1 VGVFILALIF
11 IVIGVIAL
19 IVAASNARAR
29 VVASGETPNGSA
41 FRRGTNVVISRTARW
56 VAVAVFVLAAVFL
69 AFSSFFRQDVGQANV
84 LRDWTGNIVGYETS
98 SGLHAKFPWV
108 DTVTFDVRNQR
119 AVFVSEQ
126 QPGEGDNI
134 GGNPDGPQITV
145 QDAEGVTA
153 NIDIAVRYSLDP
165 DAVVAIY
172 AAYGN
177 EDNLKTRLIFND
189 IRSVV
194 RSVPGRFSTID
205 MLTDRNA
212 VQQDILK
219 ALQARWEDDGI
230 IVEDVALQEI
240 RYGEQV
246 TNAYAAAQEAQINV
260 ETEQAK
266 LEAAKV
272 SAQQKVV
279 QAQAEADANEILAKS
294 LTSAILQQRYLDTLA
309 KLAEAGNLVVVPEG
323 FNGLVNVGGKSA
335 TVG

>member
-1 VGVFILALIF
+1 MFILAIIF
-11 IVIGVIAL
+11 AFIGVIAL

-29 VVASGETPNGSA
+29 VVASGDTPNGSA
-41 FRRGTNVVISRTARW
+41 FRRGTNVVISRAARW
-56 VAVAVFVLAAVFL
+56 AAIALFFVAVLLLV
-69 AFSSFFRQDVGQANV
+69 FSSFFRQDVGQANV
-84 LRDWTGNIVGYETS
+84 LRDWTGNIVGTETD
-98 SGLHAKFPWV
+98 SGLHPKAPWV

-126 QPGEGDNI
+126 EPGEGDNV
-134 GGNPDGPQITV
+134 GGSPDGPQITV

-153 NIDIAVRYSLDP
+153 NVDVAIRYSLDP
-165 DAVVAIY
+165 AAVEDIY
-172 AAYGN
+172 RNYGN
-177 EDNLKTRLIFND
+177 EENLRTRLIFND

-212 VQQDILK
+212 VQQDIFE
-219 ALQARWEDDGI
+219 ALTARWKDDGI

-246 TNAYAAAQEAQINV
+246 TTAYAAAQEAKINV
-260 ETEQAK
+260 QTEEAK

-335 TVG
+335 TSQ